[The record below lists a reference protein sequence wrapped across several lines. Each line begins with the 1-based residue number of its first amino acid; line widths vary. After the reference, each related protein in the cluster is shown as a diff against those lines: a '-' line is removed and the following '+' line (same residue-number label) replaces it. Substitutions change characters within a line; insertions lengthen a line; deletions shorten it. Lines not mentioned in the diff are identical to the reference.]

1 MVVAALTEQTVRDDA
16 VDVELVEHGVR
27 VLPKNT
33 VSVQSLADAEAKIE
47 RTLLKLAVKTT
58 IS

>member
-27 VLPKNT
+27 VLPKNA
-33 VSVQSLADAEAKIE
+33 VSAQSLADAEAKIE